1 MTQKTIRR
9 MSTLTARYW
18 VLVGGTALMYLLDTL
33 SPVSVG
39 MYVVLAAVCFFGCPV
54 WFTHKAR
61 KNVHRTIERASN
73 RHICGPKTLRLT
85 DTGVQLVGE
94 SEDSSYPYAAF
105 QRVVTAEKQVYL
117 YLDDLSALIV
127 PRACLPGRGN
137 PAYVCAHAGRAHH
150 RGEDEEVPGRGGK
163 GGRNRPMKGGGGA
176 HGSDP
181 QTDCR
186 DCRCVAW
193 HGGPRP
199 AQPRARQ
206 PGGRRTYPAD
216 RTGTGLRAE

>member
-1 MTQKTIRR
+1 MELHYEITEQDFIDYNLYFIAHDAMTQKTIRR
-9 MSTLTARYW
+9 MSTLTAVL

-85 DTGVQLVGE
+85 NTSVQLVGE

-105 QRVVTAEKQVYL
+105 QRVITAEKQVYL

-127 PRACLPGRGN
+127 PQRAFPDEEARRTFVRMLEGRITE
-137 PAYVCAHAGRAHH
+137 AKMKKSRDEAAK
-150 RGEDEEVPGRGGK
+150 EDE
-163 GGRNRPMKGGGGA
+163 
-176 HGSDP
+176 
-181 QTDCR
+181 T
-186 DCRCVAW
+186 
-193 HGGPRP
+193 
-199 AQPRARQ
+199 AR
-206 PGGRRTYPAD
+206 
-216 RTGTGLRAE
+216 

>member
-1 MTQKTIRR
+1 MELHYEITEQDFVDYNLYFIAHDAMTQKTIRR
-9 MSTLTARYW
+9 MSTLTAVL

-39 MYVVLAAVCFFGCPV
+39 MYVVLAAVCFFGCPA

-105 QRVVTAEKQVYL
+105 QRVITAEKQVYL

-127 PRACLPGRGN
+127 PR
-137 PAYVCAHAGRAHH
+137 RAFP
-150 RGEDEEVPGRGGK
+150 DEE
-163 GGRNRPMKGGGGA
+163 A
-176 HGSDP
+176 
-181 QTDCR
+181 
-186 DCRCVAW
+186 
-193 HGGPRP
+193 
-199 AQPRARQ
+199 
-206 PGGRRTYPAD
+206 RRTFVRMLEGRITEAKMKKSRD
-216 RTGTGLRAE
+216 EAAKGDETAR

>member
-1 MTQKTIRR
+1 MELHYEITEQDFVDYNLYFIAHDAMTQKTIRR
-9 MSTLTARYW
+9 MSTLTAAL

-39 MYVVLAAVCFFGCPV
+39 MYVVLAAVCFFGCPA

-105 QRVVTAEKQVYL
+105 QRVITAEKQVYL

-127 PRACLPGRGN
+127 PRCAFPDEEARRTFVRMLEGRITE
-137 PAYVCAHAGRAHH
+137 AKMKKSRDEAAK
-150 RGEDEEVPGRGGK
+150 EDE
-163 GGRNRPMKGGGGA
+163 
-176 HGSDP
+176 
-181 QTDCR
+181 T
-186 DCRCVAW
+186 
-193 HGGPRP
+193 
-199 AQPRARQ
+199 AR
-206 PGGRRTYPAD
+206 
-216 RTGTGLRAE
+216 

>member
-1 MTQKTIRR
+1 MELHYEITEQDFIDYNLYFIAHDAMTQKTIRR
-9 MSTLTARYW
+9 MSTLTAVL

-33 SPVSVG
+33 SPVSVS

-105 QRVVTAEKQVYL
+105 QRVITAEKQVYL

-127 PRACLPGRGN
+127 PRRAFPDEEARRTFVRMLEGRITE
-137 PAYVCAHAGRAHH
+137 AKMKKSRDEAAK
-150 RGEDEEVPGRGGK
+150 EDE
-163 GGRNRPMKGGGGA
+163 
-176 HGSDP
+176 
-181 QTDCR
+181 T
-186 DCRCVAW
+186 
-193 HGGPRP
+193 
-199 AQPRARQ
+199 AR
-206 PGGRRTYPAD
+206 
-216 RTGTGLRAE
+216 

>member
-1 MTQKTIRR
+1 MELHYEITEQDFVDYNLYFIAHDAMTQKTIRR
-9 MSTLTARYW
+9 MSTLTAVL

-105 QRVVTAEKQVYL
+105 QRVITAEKQVYL

-127 PRACLPGRGN
+127 PQRAFPDEEARRTFVRMLEGRITE
-137 PAYVCAHAGRAHH
+137 AKMKKSRDEAAK
-150 RGEDEEVPGRGGK
+150 EDE
-163 GGRNRPMKGGGGA
+163 
-176 HGSDP
+176 
-181 QTDCR
+181 T
-186 DCRCVAW
+186 
-193 HGGPRP
+193 
-199 AQPRARQ
+199 AR
-206 PGGRRTYPAD
+206 
-216 RTGTGLRAE
+216 

>member
-1 MTQKTIRR
+1 MELHYEITEQDFIDYNLYFIAHDAMTQKTIRR
-9 MSTLTARYW
+9 MSTLTAVL

-105 QRVVTAEKQVYL
+105 QRVITAEKQVYL

-127 PRACLPGRGN
+127 PQRAFPDEEARRTFVRMLEGRITE
-137 PAYVCAHAGRAHH
+137 AKMKKSRDEAAK
-150 RGEDEEVPGRGGK
+150 EDE
-163 GGRNRPMKGGGGA
+163 
-176 HGSDP
+176 
-181 QTDCR
+181 T
-186 DCRCVAW
+186 
-193 HGGPRP
+193 
-199 AQPRARQ
+199 AR
-206 PGGRRTYPAD
+206 
-216 RTGTGLRAE
+216 

>member
-1 MTQKTIRR
+1 MELHYEITEQDFIDYNLYFIAHDAMTQKTIRR
-9 MSTLTARYW
+9 MSTLTAVL

-39 MYVVLAAVCFFGCPV
+39 MYVVLAAVCFFGCPA

-105 QRVVTAEKQVYL
+105 QRVITAEKRVYL
-117 YLDDLSALIV
+117 YLYDLSALIV
-127 PRACLPGRGN
+127 PRRAFPDEEARRTFVRMLEGRIN
-137 PAYVCAHAGRAHH
+137 EAKMKKSRDEAAK
-150 RGEDEEVPGRGGK
+150 EDE
-163 GGRNRPMKGGGGA
+163 
-176 HGSDP
+176 
-181 QTDCR
+181 T
-186 DCRCVAW
+186 
-193 HGGPRP
+193 
-199 AQPRARQ
+199 AR
-206 PGGRRTYPAD
+206 
-216 RTGTGLRAE
+216 

>member
-1 MTQKTIRR
+1 MELHYEITEQDFIDYNLYFIAHDAMTQKTIRR
-9 MSTLTARYW
+9 MSTLTAVL

-39 MYVVLAAVCFFGCPV
+39 MYVVLAAVCFFGCPA

-105 QRVVTAEKQVYL
+105 QRVITAEKQVYL

-127 PRACLPGRGN
+127 PQRAFPDEEARRTFVRMLEGRITE
-137 PAYVCAHAGRAHH
+137 AKMKKSRDEAAK
-150 RGEDEEVPGRGGK
+150 EDE
-163 GGRNRPMKGGGGA
+163 
-176 HGSDP
+176 
-181 QTDCR
+181 T
-186 DCRCVAW
+186 
-193 HGGPRP
+193 
-199 AQPRARQ
+199 AR
-206 PGGRRTYPAD
+206 
-216 RTGTGLRAE
+216 

>member
-1 MTQKTIRR
+1 MELHYEITEQDFIDYNLYFIAHDAMTQKTIRR
-9 MSTLTARYW
+9 MSTLTAVL

-105 QRVVTAEKQVYL
+105 QRVITAEKQVYL

-127 PRACLPGRGN
+127 PR
-137 PAYVCAHAGRAHH
+137 RAFP
-150 RGEDEEVPGRGGK
+150 DEE
-163 GGRNRPMKGGGGA
+163 A
-176 HGSDP
+176 
-181 QTDCR
+181 
-186 DCRCVAW
+186 
-193 HGGPRP
+193 
-199 AQPRARQ
+199 
-206 PGGRRTYPAD
+206 RRTFVRMLEGRITEAKMKKSRD
-216 RTGTGLRAE
+216 EAAKGDETAR